1 MKKKKKCYICIWY
14 VHRCEC
20 VCVDRE
26 TERDRMV
33 LIRMSSCVPHF
44 SHPTVECQ
52 AICLLRKSSNISQ
65 KALDLLWVLWGQVS
79 LSDLVLL
86 QIVLAS
92 KVHNLPQ
99 TPRSQSN
106 CRDFLCCTCY

>member
-1 MKKKKKCYICIWY
+1 MKKKKNAIY
-14 VHRCEC
+14 VYGMFIGVS